1 MKSIRGHKKNF
12 SKLSFALIF
21 FLAAFGFFSKRLFQ
35 HEQGKDSSFPE
46 SGLVTAVYDGDT
58 IKVKFKNEK
67 ERKVR
72 LIGIDAPEIGDSR
85 EEAKFRAHMARRFAF
100 FYLYRKTVK
109 LSYDWEIEDK
119 YDRLLAYVW
128 TEKQGL
134 FNKFILSEGFAAV
147 FLKFPFK
154 YREEFI
160 EAEREAR
167 ELEKGFWKKG
177 PYPSISVQDTRA
189 YLGKLLSVKYTCS
202 RVQTKGKFVFLYSSG
217 EEFSTL
223 VPRESI
229 SFFPELKSFKGKAL
243 TVTGFLEEY
252 KEKHQIVAFFPR
264 QIKIEKQ

>member
-1 MKSIRGHKKNF
+1 MKKYKKNF
-12 SKLSFALIF
+12 SKFILTPICFLIVF
-21 FLAAFGFFSKRLFQ
+21 VFSSEGLIQ
-35 HEQGKDSSFPE
+35 HEQGRGSSFPE

-58 IKVKFKNEK
+58 IKVRFKNAQEK
-67 ERKVR
+67 KVR
-72 LIGIDAPEIGDSR
+72 LIGIDAPEIEDSK
-85 EEAKFRAHMARRFAF
+85 EEAKFRAQMAKRFAF
-100 FYLYRKTVK
+100 FYLYRETIK

-119 YDRLLAYVW
+119 YGRLLAYIW

-167 ELEKGFWKKG
+167 KLEKGLWKKG
-177 PYPSISVQDTRA
+177 SYPSISVQETRA

-202 RVQTKGKFVFLYSSG
+202 RVQAKGKFIFLYSSG

-223 VPRESI
+223 IPRENI
-229 SFFPELKSFKGKAL
+229 SFFPDLKSFEGKAL
-243 TVTGFLEEY
+243 IVTGFLEEY
-252 KEKHQIVAFFPR
+252 KEKPQIVAFFPR
-264 QIKIEKQ
+264 QIKIEKK

>member
-1 MKSIRGHKKNF
+1 MKKYKKNF
-12 SKLSFALIF
+12 SKFILTPIF
-21 FLAAFGFFSKRLFQ
+21 FLAIFVFSSERLIQ
-35 HEQGKDSSFPE
+35 REQGKDSSFPE

-58 IKVKFKNEK
+58 IKVRFKNEQ

-72 LIGIDAPEIGDSR
+72 LIGIDTPEMDDSR
-85 EEAKFRAHMARRFAF
+85 EEAKFRAQMAKRFAF
-100 FYLYRKTVK
+100 FYLYQKTVK
-109 LSYDWEIEDK
+109 LSSDWEIEDK

-217 EEFSTL
+217 KEFSTL
-223 VPRESI
+223 VPRENI

-252 KEKHQIVAFFPR
+252 KEKPQIVAFFPR

>member
-1 MKSIRGHKKNF
+1 MKKYKKNF
-12 SKLSFALIF
+12 SKFILTPIF
-21 FLAAFGFFSKRLFQ
+21 FLAIFVFSSERLIQ
-35 HEQGKDSSFPE
+35 REQEKGSSFPE

-58 IKVKFKNEK
+58 IKVRFKNEREK
-67 ERKVR
+67 KVR
-72 LIGIDAPEIGDSR
+72 LIGIDAPEIGDSKQ
-85 EEAKFRAHMARRFAF
+85 ETKFRAQMAKRFTF

-119 YDRLLAYVW
+119 YGRLLAYVW

-134 FNKFILSEGFAAV
+134 FNRFILSEGFAAV

-167 ELEKGFWKKG
+167 KLEKGFWKKG

-189 YLGKLLSVKYTCS
+189 YLGKLLSVKYACS

-217 EEFSTL
+217 KEFSTL
-223 VPRESI
+223 VPRENI
-229 SFFPELKSFKGKAL
+229 SFFPELKSFEGKAL

-252 KEKHQIVAFFPR
+252 KEKPQIVAFFPR
-264 QIKIEKQ
+264 QIKIETQ

>member
-1 MKSIRGHKKNF
+1 MKKYKKNF
-12 SKLSFALIF
+12 SRFILAPIF
-21 FLAAFGFFSKRLFQ
+21 FLAIFVFSSERLIQ
-35 HEQGKDSSFPE
+35 NEQGRSSSYPE
-46 SGLVTAVYDGDT
+46 SGLVTGVYDGDT
-58 IKVKFKNEK
+58 IKVRFKNK
-67 ERKVR
+67 QERKVR
-72 LIGIDAPEIGDSR
+72 LIGIDAPEIENSR
-85 EEAKFRAHMARRFAF
+85 EEAKFRAQMAKRFAF
-100 FYLYRKTVK
+100 FYLYRKTIK

-119 YDRLLAYVW
+119 YDRLLAYIW

-160 EAEREAR
+160 EAETEAR
-167 ELEKGFWKKG
+167 KLEKGLWKKG
-177 PYPSISVQDTRA
+177 LYPSISVQDTRA

-223 VPRESI
+223 VPRENVSL
-229 SFFPELKSFKGKAL
+229 FRELKSFKGKVL
-243 TVTGFLEEY
+243 KVTGFLEEY
-252 KEKHQIVAFFPR
+252 KEKPQIVAFFPR

>member
-1 MKSIRGHKKNF
+1 MKKYKKNF
-12 SKLSFALIF
+12 LKLIITHVF
-21 FLAAFGFFSKRLFQ
+21 FLLVFVFFSEGLIQNER
-35 HEQGKDSSFPE
+35 GKDSSFPE

-58 IKVKFKNEK
+58 IKVRFKNEQ

-72 LIGIDAPEIGDSR
+72 LIGIDAPEIEDSR
-85 EEAKFRAHMARRFAF
+85 EEAKFRAQMAKRFAF
-100 FYLYRKTVK
+100 FYLYRKRIG

-160 EAEREAR
+160 KAEREAR
-167 ELEKGFWKKG
+167 KLEKGLWKKG
-177 PYPSISVQDTRA
+177 PYPSIPVSEVRA
-189 YLGKLLSVKYTCS
+189 YIGRLLSVKYKCS
-202 RVQTKGKFVFLYSSG
+202 GVQAKGKFVFLYSSG

-223 VPRESI
+223 VPRENI
-229 SFFPELKSFKGKAL
+229 SMFSELNSFMGKAL

-252 KEKHQIVAFFPR
+252 KGKSQIVAFFPR

>member
-1 MKSIRGHKKNF
+1 MKKYKKNF
-12 SKLSFALIF
+12 SKFILTPIF
-21 FLAAFGFFSKRLFQ
+21 FLAIFVFSSERLIQ
-35 HEQGKDSSFPE
+35 REQEKGSSFPE

-58 IKVKFKNEK
+58 IKVRFKNEREK
-67 ERKVR
+67 KVR
-72 LIGIDAPEIGDSR
+72 LIGIDAPEIGDSKQ
-85 EEAKFRAHMARRFAF
+85 ETKFRAQMAKRFTF

-119 YDRLLAYVW
+119 YGRLLAYVW

-134 FNKFILSEGFAAV
+134 FNRFILSEGFAGV

-217 EEFSTL
+217 KEFSTL
-223 VPRESI
+223 VPRENI
-229 SFFPELKSFKGKAL
+229 SFFLSLSPLRGR
-243 TVTGFLEEY
+243 
-252 KEKHQIVAFFPR
+252 H
-264 QIKIEKQ
+264 